1 MSEVAKLKLRG
12 ATFCI
17 LDAVGHPTGCG
28 VFVTDRIALTAGHNV
43 PRGRDVRVSN
53 ALGHTFPLRVFSR
66 LADLDL
72 AVLQVM
78 SEADL
83 SQVQSHLPLPAGPLD
98 LSTMVNT
105 SVMLVHGNIA
115 WSREHSL
122 ASPAPS
128 GAAAFAPPTPQ
139 RSHVCTS
146 NGYIVDFSETHI
158 FCDLRTFK
166 GDSGASL
173 LLHGSQLVGLHV
185 SGFNDLPDSRSEDTP
200 STAAESV
207 RLDLVAIRSAV
218 STAHGAWAPVAP
230 VAAQGSHGLRTAARA
245 PSATPSAA
253 QSTSGTRAAAHAT
266 AAPAAAAQGAQG
278 KAIRRRGR

>member
-1 MSEVAKLKLRG
+1 MSEAAKATLRG

-17 LDAVGHPTGCG
+17 LDAVGHPIGCG
-28 VFVTDRIALTAGHNV
+28 VFVTDRIALTSGHNV
-43 PRGRDVRVSN
+43 PRVRNVLVSN
-53 ALGHTFPLRVFSR
+53 ALGRTFSLLVVSR
-66 LADLDL
+66 LADLDV

-83 SQVQSHLPLPAGPLD
+83 VQSHLTLPSGPLD
-98 LSTMVNT
+98 LSAMVST
-105 SVMLVHGNIA
+105 SVTLVHGNIA
-115 WSREHSL
+115 WSREHHL
-122 ASPAPS
+122 ASPVTR
-128 GAAAFAPPTPQ
+128 GAAASAPARQ
-139 RSHVCTS
+139 RPLHQVCTS

-173 LLHGSQLVGLHV
+173 LFHRSQLIGLHV

-230 VAAQGSHGLRTAARA
+230 AAAQARRGSARA
-245 PSATPSAA
+245 SSATPP
-253 QSTSGTRAAAHAT
+253 AAAHAT
-266 AAPAAAAQGAQG
+266 AAPAAAAHGTKSQ
-278 KAIRRRGR
+278 AIRRRER